1 MFQGLKELRSAPS
14 RTALITLTVA
24 MITVMVTFL
33 ASLAAGLKY
42 QSVSALQERLS
53 DDQVLILED
62 SGTASLS
69 SSRLSESQ
77 IDTLRED
84 YGASLLVVVRERV
97 DSTPVSV
104 FSSPDIPH
112 GVAQVPSEFEDDAL
126 AQASGTPGTITL
138 GGSDFQVERPDRD
151 LYFDHQPVIFV
162 SDADARSLRTNS
174 LAAVVD
180 AEAIDPAVGAPEGT
194 VALSGD
200 DRWNASASY
209 TGEQLSLN
217 LMINL
222 LYVISAL
229 VLGAFFMVWTIQRL
243 RGVAISSALGASRR
257 VLIADS
263 MGQAV
268 VVLAVGI
275 LGGLAVTGVVGIALA
290 GTLPIDLTAGTMLQ
304 PAGILLLAGLAG
316 SALSL
321 RPVLKVSP
329 HEAMA
334 AA

>member
-1 MFQGLKELRSAPS
+1 MCS
-14 RTALITLTVA
+14 
-24 MITVMVTFL
+24 
-33 ASLAAGLKY
+33 
-42 QSVSALQERLS
+42 S
-53 DDQVLILED
+53 D
-62 SGTASLS
+62 
-69 SSRLSESQ
+69 
-77 IDTLRED
+77 
-84 YGASLLVVVRERV
+84 
-97 DSTPVSV
+97 
-104 FSSPDIPH
+104 
-112 GVAQVPSEFEDDAL
+112 
-126 AQASGTPGTITL
+126 
-138 GGSDFQVERPDRD
+138 
-151 LYFDHQPVIFV
+151 
-162 SDADARSLRTNS
+162 
-174 LAAVVD
+174 
-180 AEAIDPAVGAPEGT
+180 
-194 VALSGD
+194 
-200 DRWNASASY
+200 
-209 TGEQLSLN
+209 LSLN

-263 MGQAV
+263 LGQAV